1 NLNIPKILYLKII
14 IVSTLSSSLLDDINN
29 EKRKNEFNE
38 RDMENENIDKY
49 ISINSITPADLK
61 LKLSIPIKKV
71 AEIIDKDA
79 DDIK

>member
-1 NLNIPKILYLKII
+1 MKII

-71 AEIIDKDA
+71 AEIIDKEA

>member
-1 NLNIPKILYLKII
+1 
-14 IVSTLSSSLLDDINN
+14 
-29 EKRKNEFNE
+29 
-38 RDMENENIDKY
+38 MENENIDKY

-71 AEIIDKDA
+71 AEIIDKEA

>member
-1 NLNIPKILYLKII
+1 M
-14 IVSTLSSSLLDDINN
+14 
-29 EKRKNEFNE
+29 EK
-38 RDMENENIDKY
+38 ENIDKY
-49 ISINSITPADLK
+49 ISTNSIILAVLK

>member
-1 NLNIPKILYLKII
+1 M
-14 IVSTLSSSLLDDINN
+14 SSSLLDDINN

-71 AEIIDKDA
+71 AEIIDKEA

>member
-1 NLNIPKILYLKII
+1 MKII
-14 IVSTLSSSLLDDINN
+14 IISTLSSSLLDDINN

>member
-1 NLNIPKILYLKII
+1 LKII

>member
-1 NLNIPKILYLKII
+1 MKII

-61 LKLSIPIKKV
+61 LKLSIPIKKI

>member
-1 NLNIPKILYLKII
+1 MKII

>member
-1 NLNIPKILYLKII
+1 MKII

-71 AEIIDKDA
+71 VEIIDKDA

>member
-1 NLNIPKILYLKII
+1 MKII

-38 RDMENENIDKY
+38 RDMGNENIDKY

>member
-1 NLNIPKILYLKII
+1 MKII

-61 LKLSIPIKKV
+61 LKLSIPIKKF

>member
-1 NLNIPKILYLKII
+1 M
-14 IVSTLSSSLLDDINN
+14 SSSSPEDINN
-29 EKRKNEFNE
+29 EKIKNEFNE
-38 RDMENENIDKY
+38 RDMEKKNIDKY
-49 ISINSITPADLK
+49 ISTNSIILAVLK